1 MASMQFQDRICAIE
15 KRASVVNLSLFLLC
29 REAKVDY
36 TRLYRW
42 KTGENSPT
50 IQVLE
55 KHLGAL
61 EGKLCEVEERIRQ
74 ALSQPPH
81 NDRAA

>member
-1 MASMQFQDRICAIE
+1 MQFQDRISAIE
-15 KRASVVNLSLFLLC
+15 IRAGVVNLTLFQLC
-29 REAKVDY
+29 KEARVDY

-50 IQVLE
+50 IHVLE

-61 EGKLCEVEERIRQ
+61 EGKLCEVEERIRT
-74 ALSQPPH
+74 ALTQPPH